1 MAIGDTVQAG
11 LGRMDFSAFQR
22 AGEAQARVGEQLGR
36 TVGGVIEQYQL
47 NKERQKEDKAT
58 IKSTIGILERIKKL
72 DPENEPQYLM
82 QIEQLNNEDMGLGI
96 CAKTC

>member
-47 NKERQKEDKAT
+47 NKEKRERNDARQK
-58 IKSTIGILERIKKL
+58 L
-72 DPENEPQYLM
+72 
-82 QIEQLNNEDMGLGI
+82 
-96 CAKTC
+96 C